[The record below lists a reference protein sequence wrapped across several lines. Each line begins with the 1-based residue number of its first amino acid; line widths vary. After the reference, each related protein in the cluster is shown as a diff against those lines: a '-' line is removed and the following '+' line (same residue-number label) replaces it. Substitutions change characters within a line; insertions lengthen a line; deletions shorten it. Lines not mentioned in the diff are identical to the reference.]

1 MVQMKFRCPL
11 IIARAGQENEE
22 AVVFALGLKSRTAR
36 ERPPCRTY
44 QENRWKLRLCPR
56 PGAFFVSYVT
66 FKISDLL
73 ARGFLGLS
81 ESFNDLGQ
89 FFLLL
94 SVYLEIIRR
103 KGGFVDLLDLRLILV
118 QHGEPCGVPV
128 AAFTDDGLR
137 EEAVK
142 SKAESL
148 RGAARPDGAL
158 QESHF
163 HS

>member
-1 MVQMKFRCPL
+1 
-11 IIARAGQENEE
+11 
-22 AVVFALGLKSRTAR
+22 
-36 ERPPCRTY
+36 
-44 QENRWKLRLCPR
+44 
-56 PGAFFVSYVT
+56 
-66 FKISDLL
+66 
-73 ARGFLGLS
+73 
-81 ESFNDLGQ
+81 
-89 FFLLL
+89 

-103 KGGFVDLLDLRLILV
+103 KGGFVDLLDLRPILV
-118 QHGEPCGVPV
+118 RHGEPCGVPV
-128 AAFTDDGLR
+128 AAFIDDGLR